1 MTIHGLP
8 DGVRNGL
15 PDDVRAV
22 SIPEVWADRERLL
35 QPFSAA
41 ERATFEGFKVDKRKQ
56 DWLAG
61 RVVAKYAVER
71 ATGLPIS
78 RIEIRVD
85 TVGPTR
91 GRPYAAIR
99 DKDTILGVLSITHA
113 GWIAAATFS
122 SLPVGLDLELVIP
135 RDESF
140 EQLAFLPE
148 ERSAWSHLMGNA
160 RDLAVTRAWCFKE
173 AIAKWRGS
181 GLTVPFDEL
190 LLREDPSILVSDG
203 RLVDGEAV
211 YCWARINGPIPKQPS
226 QSGTA
231 DLPRPRAPSSRPENY
246 AR

>member
-1 MTIHGLP
+1 MTLQ
-8 DGVRNGL
+8 GL
-15 PDDVRAV
+15 PDDVQAV
-22 SIPEVWADRERLL
+22 SIPEVWADRARLL
-35 QPFSAA
+35 EPLSAA
-41 ERATFEGFKVDKRKQ
+41 ERATFDGFHVDKRKQ

-61 RVVAKYAVER
+61 RIAAKCAVER
-71 ATGLPIS
+71 ATGLPMS

-85 TVGPTR
+85 TIGPTR

-113 GWIAAATFS
+113 GWVAAATFS

-140 EQLAFLPE
+140 ENLAFLPE
-148 ERSAWSHLMGNA
+148 ERAAWSHLTGAA
-160 RDLAVTRAWCFKE
+160 RDFAVTRAWCFKE
-173 AIAKWRGS
+173 AISKWRGI

-190 LLREDPSILVSDG
+190 LLREDPTILVHDG
-203 RLVDGEAV
+203 RLMDGDAE

-231 DLPRPRAPSSRPENY
+231 DLPRPKPPSRAESF

>member
-1 MTIHGLP
+1 MTLH
-8 DGVRNGL
+8 GL

-22 SIPEVWADRERLL
+22 SIPDVWADRARLL
-35 QPFSAA
+35 EPFSPF
-41 ERATFEGFKVDKRKQ
+41 ERSTFDGFHVDKRKQ

-61 RVVAKYAVER
+61 RVAAKCAVER
-71 ATGLPIS
+71 ATGLPMS

-91 GRPYAAIR
+91 GRPYAALR

-122 SLPVGLDLELVIP
+122 SLPVGLDLELVMP

-148 ERSAWSHLMGNA
+148 ERTAWSHLTGAA
-160 RDLAVTRAWCFKE
+160 RDNAVTRAWCFKE
-173 AIAKWRGS
+173 AVSKWRGC

-190 LLREDPSILVSDG
+190 LLREDPTILVSDG
-203 RLVDGEAV
+203 ILLDGEAE
-211 YCWARINGPIPKQPS
+211 YCWARINGPMPKQPTK
-226 QSGTA
+226 SGRS
-231 DLPRPRAPSSRPENY
+231 DPPRYSPPPRSESF